1 MNLIKMEPEND
12 SLDLLQDNTYKL
24 KENKASSEEGNLSH
38 LEVMGMKAECM
49 DHSSEIKSEIKVED
63 TPAPTTFEFVRCEI
77 DVQEDLFA
85 VARVQ
90 QEQKV
95 EISSEEDE
103 VLTEKV
109 RSSHYFDWQHYYC
122 GCNPCALYY
131 FAVFLAVL
139 FEWCENFDK
148 LCWIVFLYLKVA
160 FLLQQLAEAFPFCSY
175 FTALLGCASC

>member
-103 VLTEKV
+103 VLTEKWTQDDEDFKV
-109 RSSHYFDWQHYYC
+109 FDW
-122 GCNPCALYY
+122 
-131 FAVFLAVL
+131 
-139 FEWCENFDK
+139 
-148 LCWIVFLYLKVA
+148 ISLKKKYM
-160 FLLQQLAEAFPFCSY
+160 LN
-175 FTALLGCASC
+175 